1 MPTTSLAAPAIET
14 IRHAQKPLPKV
25 RLAVPGEIEEL
36 LAIGRELYEEN
47 ALQAGDNDMD
57 EDAIRQAVEAAILH
71 GNGILAV
78 IGKDPIEALTL
89 MQFHKYWYK
98 KNFHLQELFVF
109 CRAPYRRSRN
119 TKVLLEFNKAA
130 ALKLGIP
137 LLIGAVS
144 NERTE
149 QKLRLYQRVYGKP
162 AGFYFLVGGHTG
174 KGA

>member
-1 MPTTSLAAPAIET
+1 MHTTLAAAPAAET
-14 IRHAQKPLPKV
+14 SSRTQKPLPKV
-25 RLAVPGEIEEL
+25 RLAAPGEIGEL

-47 ALQAGDNDMD
+47 ALQSSDNDMD
-57 EDAIRQAVEAAILH
+57 EDAIREAVEAAVLR

-78 IGKDPIEALTL
+78 IGKNPIEALTL
-89 MQFHKYWYK
+89 LQFRKYWYK
-98 KNFHLQELFVF
+98 KNFHLEELFVF
-109 CRAPYRRSRN
+109 CRAPYRKSRN
-119 TKVLLEFNKAA
+119 TKTLLEFNKAS

-144 NERTE
+144 NDRTE

-162 AGFYFLVGGHTG
+162 SGFYFLVNGHTG